1 MKNRKEITFVI
12 EGTPKAQ
19 KRHRFGRGYIYDP
32 SKKEKQDIR
41 ALVGAINLNKTEDA
55 VTIAITFYMPRPKKH
70 YRTGKYAGI
79 LKETAPDLHTSKPD
93 LDNMIKFYMDALN
106 GLAWKDDAQVV
117 GIMTNKIYD
126 ETPRTEIT
134 IHNHSGS
141 EVIEYPMD
149 NLGAVA

>member
-1 MKNRKEITFVI
+1 
-12 EGTPKAQ
+12 
-19 KRHRFGRGYIYDP
+19 
-32 SKKEKQDIR
+32 
-41 ALVGAINLNKTEDA
+41 
-55 VTIAITFYMPRPKKH
+55 
-70 YRTGKYAGI
+70 
-79 LKETAPDLHTSKPD
+79 
-93 LDNMIKFYMDALN
+93 MIKFYMDALN